1 MQVFGRFLCV
11 VDGMLEKQGAAG
23 EHGKQGKE
31 RCMLTGPL
39 IQMPVLIARDVNC
52 FLYHFEQYF
61 SKVKSFLMKSC
72 EAERSSCECEHLFSL
87 GHFILKQNNKI
98 ILNIFYDN
106 E

>member
-1 MQVFGRFLCV
+1 
-11 VDGMLEKQGAAG
+11 
-23 EHGKQGKE
+23 
-31 RCMLTGPL
+31 MLTGPL

-87 GHFILKQNNKI
+87 GHLLLKQNNKI